1 MKKFKFLALAFSCL
15 LVGTMFNSCSDDDPV
30 VPTTFTVA
38 PDAGTDI
45 EAAGGSLNVTVSSNA
60 NWTAASDAD
69 WLTVSPTS
77 GMEMLL

>member
-45 EAAGGSLNVTVSSNA
+45 
-60 NWTAASDAD
+60 
-69 WLTVSPTS
+69 P
-77 GMEMLL
+77 